1 LMNNLAVAKPMPVV
15 PPVITAVFPLNRS
28 MWSPVSLSLEVLH
41 TLEYDTRSGNA
52 RSFVRK
58 GN

>member
-28 MWSPVSLSLEVLH
+28 MLSPVSLSLEVLH
-41 TLEYDTRSGNA
+41 TRKYDTHSGNA
-52 RSFVRK
+52 RRFVRY